1 MADAY
6 PLGPP
11 HAAVSRSALVRGL
24 RAVVD
29 NKWAL
34 RAICWGSLLVLWQ
47 LIAIVRGPSWWPT
60 LQATAEAMVEVFENG
75 YYLTLLDSLEQ
86 MFAGFGLTLIA
97 AIPLG
102 IAIGRSRIADG
113 LFSPWVTNLFSSPK
127 EALLPRLSILFGT
140 GFEYRGASVVIFS
153 IFFVVMNTAA
163 GVRYVDVNLLETARA
178 FRTPRL
184 RMARTIL
191 LPAAAP
197 FVVAGMR
204 LGLGMALK
212 AMVIAE
218 LWVSYGTG
226 GLIDQAADQRDL
238 PMFFALAVMVI
249 IVAALISQ
257 SLLWLEERLRR
268 GQETTT

>member
-1 MADAY
+1 MADAVPY
-6 PLGPP
+6 GPP
-11 HAAVSRSALVRGL
+11 RTAMPRSVLVRGL
-24 RAVVD
+24 RSIAD

-34 RAICWGSLLVLWQ
+34 RAVCWGLLLVIWQ

-60 LQATAEAMVEVFENG
+60 LQATAAATVEIFENG
-75 YYLTLLDSLEQ
+75 YYLTLLESLEQ
-86 MFAGFGLTLIA
+86 MFAGFGITMIF

-102 IAIGRSRIADG
+102 VAIGRSRIADG

-127 EALLPRLSILFGT
+127 EALLPLLIILFGT
-140 GFEYRGASVVIFS
+140 GFEYRVAVVVIFA

-163 GVRYVDVNLLETARA
+163 GVRYVDASLLETARA

-184 RMARTIL
+184 RMVTSVL

-238 PMFFALAVMVI
+238 PMFFALSAMVI

-257 SLLWLEERLRR
+257 SLLWVEARLRR
-268 GQETTT
+268 GRKTAT